1 MRLAYLAAVPEAMAH
16 ELIRLIGD
24 RFEHLLNELIGEITP
39 TETSDVAEIEAIIGR
54 TDIGATT
61 KSQLGVWAAEGI
73 ENRIENFYL
82 SERLRLHYFDPAKG
96 SSTPENIVF

>member
-1 MRLAYLAAVPEAMAH
+1 MLRCQAECPNCK
-16 ELIRLIGD
+16 ELEY
-24 RFEHLLNELIGEITP
+24 FEFFNGFVSLW
-39 TETSDVAEIEAIIGR
+39 
-54 TDIGATT
+54 
-61 KSQLGVWAAEGI
+61 LGVWAAEGI